1 ILGGFIPSMLSGI
14 QIGLEYTSAISLE
27 GQQADKIFRVQEM
40 FDNIAP
46 YLVPIGL
53 VAGLLWLI
61 KKKNMTSIQ
70 ILILIFVL
78 AAVCYFTK
86 LLIVA

>member
-1 ILGGFIPSMLSGI
+1 
-14 QIGLEYTSAISLE
+14 
-27 GQQADKIFRVQEM
+27 M